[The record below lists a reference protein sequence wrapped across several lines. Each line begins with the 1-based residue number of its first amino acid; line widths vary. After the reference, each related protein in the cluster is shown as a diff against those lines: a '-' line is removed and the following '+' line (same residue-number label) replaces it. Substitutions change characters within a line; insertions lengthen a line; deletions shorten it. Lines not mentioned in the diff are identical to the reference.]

1 MMSVCGKWMCM
12 STKPGARMRPGQVGH
27 GSIGMARRH
36 GGMAAG
42 VEHALAAGAV
52 GGNDQQ
58 AVFIENG
65 QAGVVES
72 QEGGAVGFF
81 HRGCGG

>member
-1 MMSVCGKWMCM
+1 MNFNL
-12 STKPGARMRPGQVGH
+12 TGH
-27 GSIGMARRH
+27 HLDIDRL
-36 GGMAAG
+36 AAG
-42 VEHALAAGAV
+42 VV
-52 GGNDQQ
+52 GGDDQQ

>member
-1 MMSVCGKWMCM
+1 
-12 STKPGARMRPGQVGH
+12 
-27 GSIGMARRH
+27 
-36 GGMAAG
+36 MAAG
-42 VEHALAAGAV
+42 IEHALATGAV
-52 GGNDQQ
+52 GGHDQQ

-65 QAGVVES
+65 LAGGIES

>member
-1 MMSVCGKWMCM
+1 
-12 STKPGARMRPGQVGH
+12 
-27 GSIGMARRH
+27 
-36 GGMAAG
+36 MAAG

-52 GGNDQQ
+52 GGDDQQ

-65 QAGVVES
+65 QSRIVES

-81 HRGCGG
+81 HRCCGG

>member
-1 MMSVCGKWMCM
+1 
-12 STKPGARMRPGQVGH
+12 
-27 GSIGMARRH
+27 MARRH
-36 GGMAAG
+36 GGVAAG
-42 VEHALAAGAV
+42 IDDALAAGAV
-52 GGNDQQ
+52 GGDDQQ
-58 AVFIENG
+58 AVFIEKG